1 MTSPQLKD
9 LSLNYRCSRFFPLRN
24 IQTCSGSYPVFYPVI
39 NFNPSPSFKAAGAWS
54 WKITVHPTP
63 SLRMSGVTVYISY
76 IPYYGHVKPL
86 PLPQFFSI
94 IIPTQISWS
103 GLKFTWIE
111 DASLGQDFRHFHR
124 IYQPHTRPMTNS
136 HNIRAASWLC
146 HVVLHTRCSTVSS
159 ALARISHRPHLV

>member
-1 MTSPQLKD
+1 MTSPQLED

-124 IYQPHTRPMTNS
+124 IYSHIPVPWRTAIIFALPAGCVMLFYILDAQLFLQP
-136 HNIRAASWLC
+136 
-146 HVVLHTRCSTVSS
+146 
-159 ALARISHRPHLV
+159 